1 MHCSREYIFFS
12 VFLFYISHYVTR
24 FSFFKWYTC
33 LNKWFYKRKGTQ
45 LQYSSLT
52 LRQEVSSVCVIGKR
66 GGDSTTPLSFSQF
79 SCDVLGYITWDLRR
93 IKIHHSQI
101 FLWKV
106 GLKIFTSFLDKRCFM
121 EVIPV
126 KNTYS
131 SKIILITKEEKIDK
145 SYYKRDFPCFLYKI

>member
-1 MHCSREYIFFS
+1 MI
-12 VFLFYISHYVTR
+12 
-24 FSFFKWYTC
+24 SFFLLKTE
-33 LNKWFYKRKGTQ
+33 Q
-45 LQYSSLT
+45 HDT
-52 LRQEVSSVCVIGKR
+52 LRQKIIDILTLLLFLHYYYTIHSFNPSSGSLFSVCDR
-66 GGDSTTPLSFSQF
+66 EEGGDSTTPLSFSQF
-79 SCDVLGYITWDLRR
+79 ACDVLVYITWDLRR

-106 GLKIFTSFLDKRCFM
+106 GLKIFISFLDKRCFM

-145 SYYKRDFPCFLYKI
+145 SYYKRYFPCLLYKI